1 MARRRNRGAARDKA
15 AIEAVVGIGFV
26 AGSVL
31 MVPQLREAMWR
42 LLAPVLFVA
51 VFAALVG
58 GLVLW
63 IRRQDQRESP
73 EITGR
78 VFRDDHTQ
86 VFPSRP
92 TASSAVIVAPPPPET
107 PPLAKAPLPMLEK
120 PFADRLREI
129 DWFQFEKLVAALYRT
144 RGYAVT
150 RRGGAHPDGGVD
162 LVVVK
167 AGETTVVQCKHW
179 RDALVK
185 PDKVRELIGAQTI
198 ERANRSVLVTL
209 RGYTAAALQLARE
222 QRVELIEETQL
233 VAWLGELRFSPDWPE
248 IERALD
254 AKDKSCPRCEAPLL
268 ERIAK
273 SGTNA
278 GGRFWGCSTYPR
290 CDFTFAG

>member
-1 MARRRNRGAARDKA
+1 M
-15 AIEAVVGIGFV
+15 IIVVV
-26 AGSVL
+26 VVL

-51 VFAALVG
+51 LFAVLVG

-63 IRRQDQRESP
+63 IRRQDRLDTA

-78 VFRDDHTQ
+78 VFRDDLTQ
-86 VFPSRP
+86 VFPLRP
-92 TASSAVIVAPPPPET
+92 SPSSVAIVAPSSPEAPPLPEAPPPI
-107 PPLAKAPLPMLEK
+107 LEK
-120 PFADRLREI
+120 PLADRLREI

-179 RDALVK
+179 QNVLVK

-198 ERANRSVLVTL
+198 EGAHRSVLVTL
-209 RGYTAAALQLARE
+209 RGYTAAALQLAHE
-222 QRVELIEETQL
+222 QRVELIAETEL
-233 VAWLGELRFSPDWPE
+233 VAWLGELRFSPAWPE
-248 IERALD
+248 IERSLD
-254 AKDKSCPRCEAPLL
+254 AKEKSCPRCEAPLL

>member
-1 MARRRNRGAARDKA
+1 MLIRRTGMSRTRAAVLVYL
-15 AIEAVVGIGFV
+15 AVLVALVGG
-26 AGSVL
+26 
-31 MVPQLREAMWR
+31 
-42 LLAPVLFVA
+42 
-51 VFAALVG
+51 LVG

-63 IRRQDQRESP
+63 IRRQDRRDST
-73 EITGR
+73 EIIGR
-78 VFRDDHTQ
+78 VFRDDLTQ
-86 VFPSRP
+86 VFPLRP
-92 TASSAVIVAPPPPET
+92 SPSPASAIVAPSSPETSPLPTAPPPI
-107 PPLAKAPLPMLEK
+107 LEK
-120 PFADRLREI
+120 PLVERLREI

-179 RDALVK
+179 QNGLVK
-185 PDKVRELIGAQTI
+185 PGTVRELIGAQTI
-198 ERANRSVLVTL
+198 ERAHRSVLVTL

-222 QRVELIEETQL
+222 QRVELIAETQL
-233 VAWLGELRFSPDWPE
+233 VAWLGELRFLPAWPE
-248 IERALD
+248 IERSLD

-278 GGRFWGCSTYPR
+278 SGRFWGCSTYPR

>member
-1 MARRRNRGAARDKA
+1 M
-15 AIEAVVGIGFV
+15 
-26 AGSVL
+26 
-31 MVPQLREAMWR
+31 
-42 LLAPVLFVA
+42 
-51 VFAALVG
+51 
-58 GLVLW
+58 
-63 IRRQDQRESP
+63 
-73 EITGR
+73 
-78 VFRDDHTQ
+78 
-86 VFPSRP
+86 
-92 TASSAVIVAPPPPET
+92 
-107 PPLAKAPLPMLEK
+107 
-120 PFADRLREI
+120 
-129 DWFQFEKLVAALYRT
+129 
-144 RGYAVT
+144 T

-179 RDALVK
+179 QNALVK

-198 ERANRSVLVTL
+198 ERAHRSVLVTL

-222 QRVELIEETQL
+222 QRVELIAETQL

>member
-1 MARRRNRGAARDKA
+1 M
-15 AIEAVVGIGFV
+15 IIVVV
-26 AGSVL
+26 VVL
-31 MVPQLREAMWR
+31 MVPPLREAMWR

-51 VFAALVG
+51 LFAVLVG

-63 IRRQDQRESP
+63 IRRQDRHDSA

-78 VFRDDHTQ
+78 VFRDDLTQ
-86 VFPSRP
+86 VFPLRP
-92 TASSAVIVAPPPPET
+92 PPSSAPIVAPPLPKAAPPI
-107 PPLAKAPLPMLEK
+107 LEK
-120 PFADRLREI
+120 PLVDRLREI

-179 RDALVK
+179 QNALVK

-198 ERANRSVLVTL
+198 ERAQRSVLVTL
-209 RGYTAAALQLARE
+209 RGYTTAALQLARE

-254 AKDKSCPRCEAPLL
+254 ANDKSCPRCEAPLL

>member
-1 MARRRNRGAARDKA
+1 M
-15 AIEAVVGIGFV
+15 IIVVGV
-26 AGSVL
+26 VL
-31 MVPQLREAMWR
+31 TVPPFREAMWR
-42 LLAPVLFVA
+42 LLAPVLFVGML
-51 VFAALVG
+51 AALVG

-63 IRRQDQRESP
+63 IRRQDRRDSP
-73 EITGR
+73 EIIGK
-78 VFRDDHTQ
+78 VFRDDLTQ
-86 VFPSRP
+86 VFPLRP
-92 TASSAVIVAPPPPET
+92 FSPSAAIVPPPLPEAPPPI
-107 PPLAKAPLPMLEK
+107 LEK
-120 PFADRLREI
+120 PLADRLREI

-179 RDALVK
+179 QNALVK

-198 ERANRSVLVTL
+198 ERAHRSVLVTL

-233 VAWLGELRFSPDWPE
+233 VAWLGELRFSPAWPE

-254 AKDKSCPRCEAPLL
+254 AKDKSCPRCEAPLH

>member
-1 MARRRNRGAARDKA
+1 MARRRNRGAVREKA
-15 AIEAVVGIGFV
+15 AVEAVVGMFV
-26 AGSVL
+26 VGCGVL
-31 MVPQLREAMWR
+31 MVPQFREAMWR
-42 LLAPVLFVA
+42 LLAPVLFVGLL
-51 VFAALVG
+51 AALVG

-63 IRRQDQRESP
+63 IRRQDRRDSA
-73 EITGR
+73 EITGK
-78 VFRDDHTQ
+78 VFRDDLTQ
-86 VFPSRP
+86 VFPLRP
-92 TASSAVIVAPPPPET
+92 SSSSAAIVPPSLPKAPPTILEI
-107 PPLAKAPLPMLEK
+107 PL
-120 PFADRLREI
+120 ADRLREI
-129 DWFQFEKLVAALYRT
+129 DWFQFEKLVAVLYRT

-179 RDALVK
+179 QNDLVK

-198 ERANRSVLVTL
+198 ERAHRSVLVTL

-233 VAWLGELRFSPDWPE
+233 VAWLGELRFSPAWPE

-254 AKDKSCPRCEAPLL
+254 SDDKSCPRCEAPLL

>member
-1 MARRRNRGAARDKA
+1 MARRRNRGAAREKSA
-15 AIEAVVGIGFV
+15 FEAVAGMIIVVVG
-26 AGSVL
+26 VL
-31 MVPQLREAMWR
+31 MVPQFREAIWSV
-42 LLAPVLFVA
+42 LAPVLFVA
-51 VFAALVG
+51 VLVALVGGLVG

-63 IRRQDQRESP
+63 IRRQDRCDSA

-78 VFRDDHTQ
+78 VFRDDLTQ
-86 VFPSRP
+86 VFPLPPSA
-92 TASSAVIVAPPPPET
+92 ASAAIVAPR
-107 PPLAKAPLPMLEK
+107 LSKAPLPIVEK
-120 PFADRLREI
+120 PLADRLREI

-179 RDALVK
+179 QNALVK

-198 ERANRSVLVTL
+198 ERAQRSVLVTL
-209 RGYTAAALQLARE
+209 RGYTTAALQLARE
-222 QRVELIEETQL
+222 QRVELIAETQL

-254 AKDKSCPRCEAPLL
+254 ATDKSCPRCEAPLL

-278 GGRFWGCSTYPR
+278 SGRFWGCSTYPR